1 MRIVGRRLIDFT
13 NKEGEQIKGV
23 KLFLLDLDDNV
34 EGEIAGERFFSFGSN
49 LYHIASTIEVPCE
62 ADFVFRTNM
71 SGKSTLIDI
80 VPFERG

>member
-23 KLFLLDLDDNV
+23 KLFLLDIDDNV
-34 EGEIAGERFFSFGSN
+34 EGEIAGERFFPFDSN
-49 LYHIASTIEVPCE
+49 LYHIASTIKVPCE
-62 ADFVFRTNM
+62 VDFVFRTNM